1 MLEKINAIKEE
12 INAAVATNLQEVEE
26 LRIKYLSK
34 KGSISQL
41 MVDFRTVP
49 AEMKRELAQKINEL
63 KNYATEKIASLK
75 EGFALPPIPMP
86 KPSILPARR
95 HPMNLAHVIRFRLSR
110 MKC

>member
-41 MVDFRTVP
+41 MVDFRT
-49 AEMKRELAQKINEL
+49 
-63 KNYATEKIASLK
+63 
-75 EGFALPPIPMP
+75 
-86 KPSILPARR
+86 
-95 HPMNLAHVIRFRLSR
+95 
-110 MKC
+110 